1 MAVTVNYEYPIVVA
15 VPPGVA
21 PTALQVHDSV
31 IAAVIATANGDTDA
45 VITHNFGL
53 TGPGVGS
60 QLNAGQPEVLL
71 IPLLPVAIVASW
83 IVSAR
88 AANTITVTKL
98 GVGGTSDA
106 AVQLR
111 VHIKRPHS
119 IGR

>member
-1 MAVTVNYEYPIVVA
+1 MAVTINYEYPIVVA

-53 TGPGVGS
+53 VAA
-60 QLNAGQPEVLL
+60 QLAAGQPEIIL
-71 IPLLPVAIVASW
+71 IPLQPVAIVASW
-83 IVSAR
+83 VVSAV